1 MCCRPAQKIE
11 YVYDEV
17 VRDDRASRIIMH
29 VDMDAFYASV
39 ELRRRPELRGRPVI
53 VGGYPRGVVLSATY
67 EARAF
72 GIRSGMASGQ
82 AVRLAPNAVFLDP
95 DFDSYTAVSAGIAAV
110 FRSVTSV
117 VESASIDEAYLDITG
132 ALRMFGSRMG
142 MGMGMSG
149 GMGVGR
155 SGGEGW
161 GQTPAGIGEYVRAVV
176 ADEQQ
181 IACSVGIGPTK
192 FVAKVASK
200 QAKPDGL
207 VDVPPD
213 RVEAFLHPLPVEA
226 MWGVG
231 AKTAERLHNLGINT
245 IGELAHTPRGGLR
258 RTFGPHAGGMLREL
272 AWGRDGR
279 QVVASEPERSI
290 GSQETFGADSD
301 SDAVIRREL
310 LRMAD
315 KTAGRMRK
323 ASLVGRTV
331 TISVRFADF
340 ADLTRSITLPSA
352 TDVTEEIYA
361 AALGLYERLRLDRP
375 RIRRVGVRV
384 EGLVPIEKACL
395 QPTLLEPE
403 LGWRDADH
411 AVDAAIGRFGSGA
424 VRRAVL
430 TQRISRPPAPDW
442 QPRSSRSEG
451 G

>member
-1 MCCRPAQKIE
+1 
-11 YVYDEV
+11 
-17 VRDDRASRIIMH
+17 MH

-72 GIRSGMASGQ
+72 GVRSGMASGQ

-95 DFDSYTAVSAGIAAV
+95 DFDSYTAVSAAIAAV

-132 ALRMFGSRMG
+132 ALRMFGP
-142 MGMGMSG
+142 
-149 GMGVGR
+149 
-155 SGGEGW
+155 
-161 GQTPAGIGEYVRAVV
+161 PAQIGEYVRAVV

-207 VDVPPD
+207 VEVPPD

-231 AKTAERLHNLGINT
+231 AKTAERLHNLGIST
-245 IGELAHTPRGGLR
+245 IGDLAHTPRGGLR

-279 QVVASEPERSI
+279 HVVVSEPERSI

-301 SDAVIRREL
+301 SAAVIRREL

-315 KTAGRMRK
+315 KTAGRMRQ

-340 ADLTRSITLPSA
+340 AESTRSITLPSA
-352 TDVTEEIYA
+352 TDVTDEIYA
-361 AALGLYERLRLDRP
+361 AALGLYERLKLDRP

-384 EGLVPIEKACL
+384 EGLMPIEKACL

-403 LGWRDADH
+403 QGWRDADH
-411 AVDAAIGRFGSGA
+411 AIDAAIGRFGPGA

-430 TQRISRPPAPDW
+430 TQRIARPPAPTW
-442 QPRSSRSEG
+442 HPRTPKPELSDSVVARATVESDNSARG
-451 G
+451 WRRP